1 MSRRPDPKSPA
12 VPVAKSAQAVRLGV
26 QGVGE
31 AEALDAGR
39 VRAPLPLSARMSD
52 ADWPGVVCQLGP
64 TGRLSVS
71 SDGRRY
77 VVQTLAQTDQ
87 GPLWLSAGGRQPAT
101 LRKLLAK
108 FGGQVEGLA
117 EACEGL
123 PDDPAEGQPV
133 FAARLQAQ
141 AEHLAAT
148 DWARD
153 SYAGEVARDGSLRI
167 VVTPDRSAYR
177 LQWIAKRD
185 IGTGADWVTLR
196 TASTLSEVWAFVREH
211 VGSVIGPGRSGV
223 LRGDAVEPRWRALV
237 AGLPDSP
244 AQAHVPALPAP
255 RSTLQAPAR
264 NEVKGA

>member
-1 MSRRPDPKSPA
+1 MSRRPDPKSPPCRWRSQRRRCGSASGRRRSRSPRRRAGARAPAA
-12 VPVAKSAQAVRLGV
+12 VCPHERCGLAGRRVSTRPHRAALGV
-26 QGVGE
+26 E
-31 AEALDAGR
+31 RWAALCRPDAGANR
-39 VRAPLPLSARMSD
+39 SGAALAVCWRAATGNAPEAARQVRR
-52 ADWPGVVCQLGP
+52 
-64 TGRLSVS
+64 TGR
-71 SDGRRY
+71 
-77 VVQTLAQTDQ
+77 
-87 GPLWLSAGGRQPAT
+87 
-101 LRKLLAK
+101 
-108 FGGQVEGLA
+108 GLA